1 MAVRVIRARNTDPV
15 VTTPPA
21 ITKAAAYCRVSTD
34 SDEQETSYEAQVNH
48 YTSFIQSHPGWE
60 LAGIFADEG
69 LSGTQAKTRPQF
81 NALITACEEGAVNL
95 VITKSISRFARNTL
109 DALNY
114 IRKLKALNIPII
126 FEKESVNTLE
136 ASGEL
141 MVTILASIAQQ
152 ESASISQNVRMGIN
166 FGFQEGRGRVNF
178 SSFLG
183 YKKGDKPGTYEIVP
197 AEADVV
203 RSIYRSYLEGFSPK
217 MIADG
222 LMEDGVCTPSGGEHW
237 YPSTVASILENEKY
251 AGDLLMQKWY
261 VEDYLT
267 HKCVKNSGEKPQYFV
282 EDDHDPI
289 VPKAVFYQVQG
300 EKKRRSGLAK
310 DPSKLRFGNR
320 LALNGRL
327 ICGKCGRTLK
337 RYVKA
342 QEELT
347 DWRCR
352 QRALVKKTDFHENV
366 ESRCDCRIVREVEVQ
381 RAVVMAFN
389 ELPRRREELVV
400 AQERMITG
408 EIGRIDALLK
418 TIDEQ
423 QDRLEERLEV
433 LAEAVPED
441 EEAIN
446 TTVVDEVG
454 SKRAVTGDMNE
465 VDFLR
470 TRIVELRR
478 RKDALYAERAEHANT
493 EVQIRLLL
501 ELVDEMVMRSGTA
514 PLWMSREAEAV
525 EETGA
530 CRDYDDFFSRTRY
543 TVPEGVLDENGRMER
558 FNNDLVIR
566 YLDRVIV
573 NDDGYE
579 VVFKAGVKVEVE
591 V

>member
-15 VTTPPA
+15 VTMPTQV
-21 ITKAAAYCRVSTD
+21 TKAAAYCRVSTD
-34 SDEQETSYEAQVNH
+34 SEEQESSYEAQVNH
-48 YTSFIQSHPGWE
+48 FTSFIQSHPGWE

-81 NALITACEEGAVNL
+81 NALITACEAGDVNL

-183 YKKGDKPGTYEIVP
+183 YRRGDKPGTYEIVP

-203 RSIYRSYLEGFSPK
+203 RRIYRQFLEGYSPK
-217 MIADG
+217 IIADG
-222 LMEDGVCTPSGGEHW
+222 LMEDGICTPSGGEKW

-267 HKCVKNSGEKPQYFV
+267 HRCVKNSGEKPQYFV

-337 RYVKA
+337 RYVKPDDA
-342 QEELT
+342 LT

-352 QRALVKKTDFHENV
+352 QRALVKKTDFHEDV
-366 ESRCDCRIVREVEVQ
+366 PTRCDCRIVRETEAQ

-389 ELPRRREELVV
+389 TLPNRREELVV
-400 AQERMITG
+400 QRERLLTG

-418 TIDEQ
+418 TLDGQ

-433 LAEAVPED
+433 LASQVPED
-441 EEAIN
+441 EEPMN

-454 SKRAVTGDMNE
+454 STQVITSEMDEAA
-465 VDFLR
+465 FLR
-470 TRIVELRR
+470 SQIVEIRR
-478 RKDALYAERAEHANT
+478 RKDGLYAERAEHANT

-501 ELVDEMVMRSGTA
+501 ELVDEMVKNSL
-514 PLWMSREAEAV
+514 PEWMAREAETV

-530 CRDYDDFFSRTRY
+530 CRDYDDFFSRTKY
-543 TVPEGVLDENGRMER
+543 TVPEGVLDENGRMEA

-566 YLDRVIV
+566 YLDRVV
-573 NDDGYE
+573 VKDDGYE
-579 VVFKAGVKVEVE
+579 VVFKAGVTVEVE